1 MNKKKQV
8 VNKKHRKTKTRLKK
22 LKDISLQSKKK
33 KITNAPKKVEA
44 KETAKK
50 TTTKKTTTKKTTA
63 KKTTAKKTTTKK

>member
-1 MNKKKQV
+1 MNKKKQL

-44 KETAKK
+44 KKTTAKK
-50 TTTKKTTTKKTTA
+50 TTTKKTTTKKTT
-63 KKTTAKKTTTKK
+63 TKK

>member
-1 MNKKKQV
+1 MNKKKQS

-50 TTTKKTTTKKTTA
+50 TTTKKYDSN
-63 KKTTAKKTTTKK
+63 

>member
-1 MNKKKQV
+1 MNKKKQS

-44 KETAKK
+44 KET
-50 TTTKKTTTKKTTA
+50 TKKTTTKKTTA
-63 KKTTAKKTTTKK
+63 KKTTTKKAEENKD